1 MADVSSREQ
10 TNEAV
15 SRAVAEF
22 GGLDVL
28 VNNAAMREYF
38 PLAEAPEESWQ
49 RIIATNILGVA
60 NCCHAAITALRRT
73 GVASIANL
81 SSVFGVAGRKGM
93 GEYDGTNADT
103 FGVTRA

>member
-28 VNNAAMREYF
+28 INNAALREYF

-60 NCCHAAITALRRT
+60 NCCQATIPAIRSA
-73 GVASIANL
+73 GINSIVHL
-81 SSVFGVAGRKGM
+81 SSVLGGVGRKGM
-93 GEYDGTNADT
+93 GQYDATETAL
-103 FGVTRA
+103 